1 MENIKHPFEPI
12 IDKECNILI
21 LGSFPSIK
29 SRENKFYYMHPQNR
43 FYKLLSKIYNEDFVN
58 ADINMKKK
66 LLLENHIAI
75 YDVIESCEIINS
87 DDNKIKN
94 VKYVDVLN
102 LLKNCKIKKIYLNG
116 KKAYELFIKKYPK
129 LQDMAYYLP
138 STSPANAAFSFDK
151 LYQCWK
157 VIKD

>member
-12 IDKECNILI
+12 IDKDCNILI

-87 DDNKIKN
+87 DDSKIKN
-94 VKYVDVLN
+94 VKYADVLN

-129 LQDMAYYLP
+129 LQYMVYYLP

>member
-129 LQDMAYYLP
+129 LQDMAYYLHLHHP
-138 STSPANAAFSFDK
+138 LMQPLVLINYTNVGK
-151 LYQCWK
+151 L
-157 VIKD
+157 